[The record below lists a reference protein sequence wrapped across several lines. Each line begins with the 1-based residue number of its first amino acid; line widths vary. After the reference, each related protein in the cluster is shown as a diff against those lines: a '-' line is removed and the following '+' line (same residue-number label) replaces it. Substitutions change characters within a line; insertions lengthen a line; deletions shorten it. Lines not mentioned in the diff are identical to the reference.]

1 MSDYAANHAEYRV
14 LKDGNTKVVK
24 SMMIQPGDILY
35 LEKGEKAPV
44 DAFILSTSIEDGTCF
59 VDTAELD
66 GETNLKRRTALQEF
80 SAFNNI
86 SVSYYRFRKKRKKT
100 APMGQLSLHQPTLA

>member
-1 MSDYAANHAEYRV
+1 MSDYAANNAEYRIIRNGEIV
-14 LKDGNTKVVK
+14 IVK
-24 SMMIQPGDILY
+24 SMMIQPGDLLY

-44 DAFILSTSIEDGTCF
+44 DAFILSSSIEDGTCF

-80 SAFNNI
+80 SGISTI
-86 SVSYYRFRKKRKKT
+86 SVFF
-100 APMGQLSLHQPTLA
+100 